1 LNVSPH
7 RRYSWISLIV
17 AAAISVGTTQSLV
30 AQPAAPEQEAPA
42 APAGPPQLKTLAVVA
57 GAPYEKLLGDVT
69 FLGPYLGQPAAGQMA
84 DAILAQFTMGKAATA
99 LDKTKPWGVI
109 VQTDGAQ
116 FYYVA
121 CLPVANA
128 DDLIEIAKAHN
139 AEVKDAENGI
149 KEISIPNKPPVFLKT
164 ENGVAFLSIAPA
176 SLAKL
181 PPNALEILGKKVGEY
196 DLSVSLAVKNIPDMY
211 RQFAIGAMQAGL
223 QQSMKKLPDES
234 DEQFA
239 DRQRLAESQ
248 ISQITRL
255 INEIDTV
262 KVAWAIDAKE
272 KYVFVPGSKMAQQMA
287 AYSQPNTNFAGF
299 YQTDAAATAM
309 VATKADPK
317 LIADDLAQ
325 FENMMRTARHQV
337 EREIDKKHEGA
348 DPEDRDAL
356 KAAANDVFDAIE
368 ATIKEGQ
375 IDGAAA
381 VNASPDSLTFVAG
394 VHVKEPAKIE
404 DALKKMETVGKKHP
418 GFPEIKWNAANH
430 AGVNFHTLSAP
441 VPEDKKGARKLFGET
456 LGITVGIGSDAVY
469 VAVGKDNIAAV
480 SKAIDASAADRSK
493 TVPPFA
499 LSLSVGQLAAV
510 AAAADDKEGR
520 EKAVLQAIAD
530 KLNSE
535 AKGRDHFH
543 ATGQVIP
550 NGLRYRFEAEE
561 GVLKAIGT
569 AAMMKAQ
576 ARQAQ
581 AN

>member
-1 LNVSPH
+1 M
-7 RRYSWISLIV
+7 
-17 AAAISVGTTQSLV
+17 
-30 AQPAAPEQEAPA
+30 
-42 APAGPPQLKTLAVVA
+42 VA
-57 GAPYEKLLGDVT
+57 GARYEKLLGDVT

-99 LDKTKPWGVI
+99 LDKTKPWGLI

-128 DDLIEIAKAHN
+128 DDIIEIAKAHN
-139 AEVKDAENGI
+139 AEVKDSENGT
-149 KEISIPNKPPVFLKT
+149 KELSMPNKPPVFLKV
-164 ENGVAFLSIAPA
+164 ENGVAFLSIAQA

-181 PPNALEILGKKVGEY
+181 PPNPLEILGKMVGDY
-196 DLSVSLAVKNIPDMY
+196 DLSISLAVKNIPEMY
-211 RQFAIGAMQAGL
+211 RQFAIGAMQAGM
-223 QQSMKKLPDES
+223 QQNMKKLQDET

-239 DRQRLAESQ
+239 GRQKLAEGQ
-248 ISQITRL
+248 ISQMTRL

-262 KVAWAIDAKE
+262 KVGLAIDAAE
-272 KYVFVPGSKMAQQMA
+272 KRTFLDFTYQFVPGSKMAQQVA
-287 AYSQPNTNFAGF
+287 AYSQPSTRFAGF

-325 FENMMRTARHQV
+325 FENMMRTMRQQT
-337 EREIDKKHEGA
+337 EREIDKKENTRN
-348 DPEDRDAL
+348 PEAREAL

-375 IDGAAA
+375 IDGGGSL
-381 VNASPDSLTFVAG
+381 NASPGSITFVAG
-394 VHVKEPAKIE
+394 VHLNEPAKIE
-404 DALKKMETVGKKHP
+404 SALKKLESVVKDSDDFSG
-418 GFPEIKWNAANH
+418 IKWNAANH
-430 AGVNFHTLSAP
+430 AGVSFHTITAP
-441 VPEDKKGARKLFGET
+441 VPEDKSQVRKMFGET
-456 LGITVGIGSDAVY
+456 LEVAIGIGPDAVY
-469 VAVGKDNIAAV
+469 LGGGKDNIAALT
-480 SKAIDASAADRSK
+480 KAIDASAAARNK

-499 LSLSVGQLAAV
+499 VSLSLARIMAV
-510 AAAADDKEGR
+510 AADAKEGR
-520 EKAVLQAIAD
+520 EKEALQTIAD
-530 KLNSE
+530 KLNGE
-535 AKGRDHFH
+535 AKGRDHLQ

-561 GVLKAIGT
+561 GVLQAVGA

-576 ARQAQ
+576 ARQAR